1 MIPDEVP
8 VGELGVLGVVVLD
21 VDEVAINFFAE
32 VVSYFFEYLADEK
45 AAFEAIGVI
54 GGEGD
59 FSFVVDLS

>member
-21 VDEVAINFFAE
+21 VDEVAINFFPC
-32 VVSYFFEYLADEK
+32 VRSYFFEYLADEK

-54 GGEGD
+54 GG
-59 FSFVVDLS
+59 